1 LIAVGIDILIRGL
14 LLRAVGVFD
23 VSLVC
28 VWLGSDNALEK
39 DELWVRGSLLTFIE
53 SLIFI
58 IVMLTLE
65 TDTLHTMREQGTAAH
80 VSAIMLCAFVV
91 KCFLFCYIEGMDFF
105 EGKGMEKASDEE
117 ESEDEPV
124 TSEMHKV

>member
-1 LIAVGIDILIRGL
+1 LIVVGIDILCRGL
-14 LLRAVGVFD
+14 FLQNKSNFD

-28 VWLGSDNALEK
+28 IWLGSDNAPEDRK
-39 DELWVRGSLLTFIE
+39 LWGFGSFLTFME

-65 TDTLHTMREQGTAAH
+65 TDTLHTMRKRGTAAH
-80 VSAIMLCAFVV
+80 ISAIMLCAFVA
-91 KCFLFCYIEGMDFF
+91 KFFLFDYIEV
-105 EGKGMEKASDEE
+105 KMEKAPDDE